1 MQRKIITLMFGTLQK
16 VIQVNT
22 FLYIL
27 IFFYLSLYL
36 HNPLLL
42 LYFTKVS
49 LRNLKQHQEK
59 SAVSKFDLGLSLLLT
74 IVTGQLHDDG
84 ELKQAKWASVVN
96 HVANKHEN
104 HSRKYPRCEH
114 APINDERQWIKEGNV
129 FKINCVNSNNLY
141 LLHSRYNIIFVNF
154 RFNPLQADERYHFE
168 PFPYKGHFQTF
179 TCSPNLQP

>member
-1 MQRKIITLMFGTLQK
+1 MFGTLQK
-16 VIQVNT
+16 VIQVNA

-27 IFFYLSLYL
+27 RVLLSLYL

-42 LYFTKVS
+42 LYYTKVS
-49 LRNLKQHQEK
+49 LRNLKQHQKMVSGEQIRPWIK
-59 SAVSKFDLGLSLLLT
+59 SIASHCHWTDSSSE
-74 IVTGQLHDDG
+74 DDG

-129 FKINCVNSNNLY
+129 FKIICVNSNNLY
-141 LLHSRYNIIFVNF
+141 SLHSRYNIIFVNF
-154 RFNPLQADERYHFE
+154 RFGPLQADERYHFE
-168 PFPYKGHFQTF
+168 PFPYKGHCQTF
-179 TCSPNLQP
+179 TCSPNLHP

>member
-1 MQRKIITLMFGTLQK
+1 MFGTLQK

-27 IFFYLSLYL
+27 IFLLSLYL

-49 LRNLKQHQEK
+49 LRNLKQHQKK

-84 ELKQAKWASVVN
+84 ELKQAKWVSVVN

-129 FKINCVNSNNLY
+129 FKI
-141 LLHSRYNIIFVNF
+141 I
-154 RFNPLQADERYHFE
+154 
-168 PFPYKGHFQTF
+168 
-179 TCSPNLQP
+179 